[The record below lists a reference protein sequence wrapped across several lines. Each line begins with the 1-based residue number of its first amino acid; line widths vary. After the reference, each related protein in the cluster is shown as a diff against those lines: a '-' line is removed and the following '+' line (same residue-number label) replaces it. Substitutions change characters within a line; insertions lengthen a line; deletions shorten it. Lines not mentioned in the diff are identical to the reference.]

1 MAEFLSE
8 RKLLFVR
15 KKFDFPSKKISFSF
29 EQKIRGLKCIGI
41 CTAVKFPIHCNAIL
55 DVLLCL
61 FFTRTYV
68 SPFMYVREG
77 LRERSCRATG
87 TYVWGN
93 TNYCARCL
101 LFVSAFTSARPE
113 LMFLEARR
121 KFRSKI
127 VRDIINLPIF
137 RFYEYGDVL
146 TSFI

>member
-1 MAEFLSE
+1 MVEFLSE

-15 KKFDFPSKKISFSF
+15 KKFDFPSK
-29 EQKIRGLKCIGI
+29 CIGN

-121 KFRSKI
+121 
-127 VRDIINLPIF
+127 
-137 RFYEYGDVL
+137 VL
-146 TSFI
+146 